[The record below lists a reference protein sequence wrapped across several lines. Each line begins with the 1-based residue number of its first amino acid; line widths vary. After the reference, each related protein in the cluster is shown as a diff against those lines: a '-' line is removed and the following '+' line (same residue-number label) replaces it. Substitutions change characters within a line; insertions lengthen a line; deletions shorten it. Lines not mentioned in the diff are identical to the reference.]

1 MKTIIFLTLFLLTMT
16 SNSFSQRGK
25 TYILIHGAWHGAWT
39 WDKVIPLLEARG
51 HKAIAIDLPGH
62 GRNSGST
69 SEISLD
75 DYVNAVMKTA
85 NDQKGRV
92 ILVGHSM
99 AGIVISQAA
108 EKLGKKKISALI
120 YLDAFLPKNGESLFS
135 LVETNLKNLRPGL
148 GKPLL
153 VENIIVSDDHKTNSV
168 NPEMAAQIFYHDC
181 SEEDQKFALARIS
194 KEPIA
199 PLATPLYLTDAIY
212 GAIPKYFILCTETRD
227 MNKTF
232 LSTNVPCKKVYRLP
246 SSHSPF
252 FSMPEKLVSILSEI
266 K

>member
-1 MKTIIFLTLFLLTMT
+1 M
-16 SNSFSQRGK
+16 NSKPFSQRGK

-39 WDKVIPLLEARG
+39 WSKVNPLLEANG
-51 HKAIAIDLPGH
+51 DKAIAIDLPGH
-62 GRNSGST
+62 GKDSDRT
-69 SEISLD
+69 SDISLD
-75 DYVNAVMKTA
+75 DYVDAVMKAA
-85 NDQKGRV
+85 NDQRGKV

-108 EKLGKKKISALI
+108 EKLGREKISALI
-120 YLDAFLPKNGESLFS
+120 YVDAFLPRDGESLFS
-135 LVETNLKNLRPGL
+135 LVEATLKNLTPDL

-181 SEEDQKFALARIS
+181 SEEDQKFALPRIS

-199 PLATPLYLTDAIY
+199 PLATPVRLTDNIY
-212 GAIPKYFILCTETRD
+212 GSIPKYFILCTETKD

-232 LSTNVPCKKVYRLP
+232 LSTHVPCKKVYRLA

-252 FSMPEKLVSILSEI
+252 FSMPEKLVSILNEI